1 MPTTCHEP
9 WHFLRSENGEINWFR
24 RLAPFASH
32 NHHYRVGP
40 IPEDARTVRI
50 YAWGTDD
57 VPWTCD
63 GCGRVIDGSE
73 TRRA

>member
-9 WHFLRSENGEINWFR
+9 WHFLRSEDGEINWFR

-32 NHHYRVGP
+32 KHHYRVGP
-40 IPEDARTVRI
+40 VPDDARTVRI
-50 YAWGTDD
+50 YGWGKDD

-73 TRRA
+73 AQSV